1 MAGNWTDANPPIR
14 PGMYI
19 NFETFGTPP
28 VPKGNSGIVAIPIT
42 ADWGPVREFVLL
54 DSDVQFQEVYGP
66 NAAYKSYLVQE
77 AFRGGALQVLAYRM
91 HDEVDLDTNPGKA
104 TLTLD
109 DADGPVINLTA
120 KYAGTRADNFNVT
133 VRRNPIDTLRA
144 DIFIYEGD
152 ELREKFTDIGEVVG
166 AQQHH
171 LHTAVIAAINDPRGG
186 SKLVTAELDAGFVP
200 PLPAASNA
208 RLLAVT
214 NVPMAGGVDG
224 VDVNGNVP
232 VSHYVGDPLT
242 GFVGA
247 LDAFEFQGGYDVFTL
262 PDIVDTTLI
271 TAVIEW
277 TIDQNE
283 RGNYVMT
290 VIGGDTGDT
299 LDQAI
304 TRSET
309 AGNEFIVNVGITS
322 LRVTSADG
330 TVTVRRPAAMTARVA
345 GMIADAGIGKAITFG
360 HVSSPDST
368 VEVAAPMAA
377 ADIEE
382 AITSGVVVFTKRGG
396 NVVVED
402 GITTFTDYTIEKDV
416 TFGTIKSVRTM
427 QQIARDFNDIIEGSY
442 IGQVNN
448 TAIVR
453 SSLLTVVADYLQGL
467 EATDVLIPGSQ
478 VLLDESYDNTGND
491 IHLLLI
497 VQFGRELKRVLI
509 KLRAPT
515 I

>member
-28 VPKGNSGIVAIPIT
+28 VPRGNSGIVAIPIT
-42 ADWGPVREFVLL
+42 ADWGPVREFVML
-54 DSDVQFQEVYGP
+54 DSDVQFQEVFGP
-66 NAAYKSYLVQE
+66 NAAYKSHLVQE
-77 AFRGGALQVLAYRM
+77 AFRGGALQVLAYRLYG
-91 HDEVDLDTNPGKA
+91 DEDLTANEGKA

-120 KYAGTRADNFNVT
+120 KHPGTRANNFTVT
-133 VRRNPIDTLRA
+133 VRPNPIDALRA
-144 DIFIYEGD
+144 DIYIYEGA
-152 ELREKFTDIGEVVG
+152 ELREKFTDIGVMNGANQEHTHEAVV
-166 AQQHH
+166 
-171 LHTAVIAAINDPRGG
+171 AAINDPRGG
-186 SKLVTAELDAGFVP
+186 SSLVVAEIDAGFVSP
-200 PLPAASNA
+200 GDA
-208 RLLAVT
+208 RLTAVT
-214 NVPMAGGVDG
+214 NAAMTGGTDG
-224 VDVNGNVP
+224 VDVNGNVAN
-232 VSHYVGDPLT
+232 SYYVGNPIT

-247 LDAFEFQGGYDVFTL
+247 LDAFEFQGGFDLFTL
-262 PDIVDTTLI
+262 PDVVDSTLI
-271 TAVIEW
+271 TAVMEW
-277 TIDQNE
+277 TKEMNE
-283 RGNYVMT
+283 RGNYILT

-299 LDQAI
+299 LDAAM

-309 AGNEFIVNVGITS
+309 AGSEYIVNVGVTD
-322 LRVTSADG
+322 LRVTYSDG
-330 TVTVRRPAAMTARVA
+330 TTVVRRPAAMTARVA
-345 GMIADAGIGKAITFG
+345 GMIASAGIGKAITFASVG
-360 HVSSPDST
+360 SSDTT
-368 VEVAAPMAA
+368 VEVASPMSR

-382 AITSGVVVFTKRGG
+382 AITNGLIVFTKRGG
-396 NVVVED
+396 RVVVED
-402 GITTFTDYTIEKDV
+402 GVTTFTDFTVEKDA
-416 TFGTIKSVRTM
+416 TFGNIKSVRTM

-453 SSLLTVVADYLQGL
+453 SSLLTVVEDYLRNL
-467 EATDVLIPGSQ
+467 EASEILVPGSL

-491 IHLLLI
+491 IHLLLV